1 MKFSLGVA
9 KTAFRKAND
18 FCMYAE
24 VIFYNG
30 RRFLHKYRNCR
41 LFFITNV
48 VFEKI
53 LNVMKC
59 FM

>member
-9 KTAFRKAND
+9 KTAFTRAND

-24 VIFYNG
+24 VIFYKS

-41 LFFITNV
+41 LFFITGIIS
-48 VFEKI
+48 EKI
-53 LNVMKC
+53 LSVMK
-59 FM
+59 